1 MPRTPTTSAVAA
13 LLGAVLLAG
22 CGAPDPGPARAD
34 QPLSTATEEEP
45 ATPSAS
51 TPTSGSVDD
60 DAGGT
65 GQEATPFVPLDRA
78 GEAPGS
84 GSASIV
90 GVRTGEHEGYE
101 RVVLDLAG
109 EPEQVAGWF
118 VGAVPQPLQDA
129 SGELLDVEG
138 DRFLDLAVTG
148 IANGGDGQVDS
159 AGRRAFVGA
168 VGGTGGLVEQ
178 VWVGGAWEGQAQVL
192 LGLDEAVSEYRVVA
206 LSDPQRIVVDVR

>member
-1 MPRTPTTSAVAA
+1 M
-13 LLGAVLLAG
+13 
-22 CGAPDPGPARAD
+22 
-34 QPLSTATEEEP
+34 
-45 ATPSAS
+45 
-51 TPTSGSVDD
+51 
-60 DAGGT
+60 
-65 GQEATPFVPLDRA
+65 
-78 GEAPGS
+78 
-84 GSASIV
+84 
-90 GVRTGEHEGYE
+90 
-101 RVVLDLAG
+101 LDLAG